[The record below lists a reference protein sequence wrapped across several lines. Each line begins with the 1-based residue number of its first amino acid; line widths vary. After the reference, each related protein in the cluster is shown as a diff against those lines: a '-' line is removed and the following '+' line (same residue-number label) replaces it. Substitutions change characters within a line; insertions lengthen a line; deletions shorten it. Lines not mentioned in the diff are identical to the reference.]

1 MNSPPTDGN
10 NLMYHL
16 RLAQTD
22 DLARIDP
29 QLAELETIPG
39 HRNPQQKRALE
50 AAALKLDKPA
60 DDVVFDGHSPLDWAY
75 HCCVLDLKTQHPNR
89 KLFPQVEDVP
99 GRSRSQAGNAPNI
112 LYLFNILVALEWVPN
127 EEYMQQLRWA
137 FRRASDHLFDVT
149 EGHMAFGMVV
159 FGGPELMKGADIQI
173 LASNRFHPRSW
184 VEGLHN
190 PDKYLP
196 IRMGRSLWS
205 GRNRVSYDWSEPE
218 GYRTLVHEWLH
229 YALCLKDEYLTTVVH
244 EGEELR
250 VPIPPANIDSATQDT
265 SISEVVLDRKG
276 SLTLGKLNQYF
287 PGHGMQRLKVVDG
300 PYRLPLPLPDF
311 AALASFANQAVNKEL
326 MLHFTDIE
334 ARLQLEQT
342 PTEADP
348 QPEETSNEAD
358 LQLEETSQ
366 ADEMVKYQSLLNRTS
381 VYLLREKQTN
391 GEKGYER
398 LIPQGSLG
406 SMRVGDD
413 SSPARPYEILG
424 ARESDTLVLIVEEP
438 ETGLSVHS
446 RKIRAVDDH
455 ALALEEGDW
464 APPLDQ
470 ASFKP
475 PTPMLAVVPVP
486 DPIAD
491 GTGGSAANAPS
502 EGQSGNGPAGLT
514 ADAPAADD
522 RKVKVR
528 VSDAANLS
536 SLWLFPLG
544 QPFAPGVSGTN
555 RQAFAS
561 KVTPPATG
569 NLTDEIKMPSLDGY
583 VLAEW
588 KDGRV
593 LIYPFSQGGGPP
605 NHEPVGSSPVTAG
618 SSDGHVMLFFY
629 SPEDEIEAAQAP
641 KTDNIKVVT
650 TLVHGEPSGAN
661 DSFEGSYVYALSS
674 TQPLLKELRPTLV
687 LFYDRPASGVKA
699 SFDFKPVIQR
709 WIPAIGNTAA
719 QWLSLTKES
728 YARVHSPLVALALR
742 EATAPRLT
750 DPVPLSPDN
759 VEYYRLFWTRHTQ
772 S

>member
-1 MNSPPTDGN
+1 MAIGHVTYSESRTWQRGDAAVNSPPTDGN

-16 RLAQTD
+16 KLAQTE

-39 HRNPQQKRALE
+39 LRNEQQKCALE
-50 AAALKLDKPA
+50 AASLKLNKPA
-60 DDVVFDGHSPLDWAY
+60 DNVVFDGHSPLDWAY
-75 HCCVLDLKTQHPNR
+75 HCCVLDRKTQHPNR

-99 GRSRSQAGNAPNI
+99 GRSRSQAGDAPHI

-149 EGHMAFGMVV
+149 DGHMAFGMVV

-190 PDKYLP
+190 RAKYLP

-205 GRNRVSYDWSEPE
+205 GRNRVSYEWSEPE

-287 PGHGMQRLKVVDG
+287 PGHGLQRFRVVDG

-311 AALASFANQAVNKEL
+311 AELASFANQDANKEL

-334 ARLQLEQT
+334 ARLQITQT
-342 PTEADP
+342 
-348 QPEETSNEAD
+348 S
-358 LQLEETSQ
+358 SQ
-366 ADEMVKYQSLLNRTS
+366 ADEMVAYQSLLNRSS
-381 VYLLREKQTN
+381 VYLLREQTDRT
-391 GEKGYER
+391 KGYKQ

-406 SMRVGDD
+406 SMRAGDD

-424 ARESDTLVLIVEEP
+424 ARAEDTLVLIVDEP
-438 ETGLSVHS
+438 ESRLSVHC
-446 RKIRAVDDH
+446 RKIRDGDGNTLV
-455 ALALEEGDW
+455 LADGDW
-464 APPLDQ
+464 QPPLPQ
-470 ASFKP
+470 AAFTP
-475 PTPMLAVVPVP
+475 PTPMIAVVP
-486 DPIAD
+486 AD
-491 GTGGSAANAPS
+491 DTSDSAANAPS
-502 EGQSGNGPAGLT
+502 SSGQSDNSNPTLT
-514 ADAPAADD
+514 TDPPAADD

-528 VSDAANLS
+528 ISDATNLS

-544 QPFAPGVSGTN
+544 QPFKPKIPGTN
-555 RQAFAS
+555 EQEFARQ
-561 KVTPPATG
+561 VTPLAPA
-569 NLTDEIKMPSLDGY
+569 NLSDEIEMPSLDGY

-629 SPEDEIEAAQAP
+629 SPEDELEAAQAP

-650 TLVHGEPSGAN
+650 TLVHGEPSETN

-674 TQPLLKELRPTLV
+674 TEPLTEDLRPTLV

-709 WIPAIGNTAA
+709 WIPAIGDKAA
-719 QWLSLTKES
+719 HWLPLTKES

-742 EATAPRLT
+742 RDTASGLT
-750 DPVPLSPDN
+750 NPVPLSPDN
-759 VEYYRLFWTRHTQ
+759 IEYYRLCWTRHTQ
-772 S
+772 TQP